1 MTVTSCLKMEAVL
14 HNASPCIKYRHLSS
28 IISMNKTE
36 HSEDVVGVDP
46 SASLNDVHI
55 SEVNTG
61 FKVERST
68 IFRTQ
73 YETQA

>member
-1 MTVTSCLKMEAVL
+1 MEAVL
-14 HNASPCIKYRHLSS
+14 HNASLCIKYGHLRS

-36 HSEDVVGVDP
+36 HSEDVGVDS

-68 IFRTQ
+68 IFRTW